1 MWSLFGELLC
11 VSNIEHP
18 LPYRWRIILD
28 NDSKRKIKL
37 LNSLRIL
44 KEIGKRY
51 PNFKVQEFAKNSIE
65 DQNPKREP

>member
-11 VSNIEHP
+11 VSNLEHP
-18 LPYRWRIILD
+18 LPYRWRISLD
-28 NDSKRKIKL
+28 NESKRKIKL

-51 PNFKVQEFAKNSIE
+51 PNFKL
-65 DQNPKREP
+65 

>member
-18 LPYRWRIILD
+18 LPYRWRILLD

-44 KEIGKRY
+44 KEIGIRY
-51 PNFKVQEFAKNSIE
+51 PNFKMQEFTKNNAVE
-65 DQNPKREP
+65 E